1 MVAQSGRTVAT
12 NQTLTMADQVP
23 RNRQGL
29 REPRNL
35 HLLNPETRASDW
47 PTIPV
52 ALDFVPF

>member
-1 MVAQSGRTVAT
+1 MVAQSGRKVAT
-12 NQTLTMADQVP
+12 NQIHMMADQVP

-35 HLLNPETRASDW
+35 HLLNPETRVSDW

-52 ALDFVPF
+52 PLDFVPF